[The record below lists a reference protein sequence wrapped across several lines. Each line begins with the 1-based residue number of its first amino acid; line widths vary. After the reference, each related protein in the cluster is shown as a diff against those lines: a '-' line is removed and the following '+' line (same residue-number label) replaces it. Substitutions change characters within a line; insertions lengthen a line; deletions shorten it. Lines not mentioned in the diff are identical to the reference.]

1 MYTATLQNCNK
12 FWLLN
17 KPEIV
22 WVQYHIPFF
31 FLYDNIIWKCCEGE
45 SLNHILQ
52 AVWIWLRYVI
62 YTSYKPPCI
71 IFRIS
76 RWIIVKILHS
86 SSLFLKTCHALS
98 ISFKKFTVQTIC
110 LQNIYLVIVYFC
122 CVIIFL
128 TQLQIRIPL
137 EAETHDIRV
146 VSIVEII
153 FTVLF

>member
-1 MYTATLQNCNK
+1 MYTATLQNCKK

-17 KPEIV
+17 KPEIAR
-22 WVQYHIPFF
+22 VQYHIPFF

-52 AVWIWLRYVI
+52 AVLIWLQYVI
-62 YTSYKPPCI
+62 YTPYTPPYV

-76 RWIIVKILHS
+76 RWIVKIPHS

-110 LQNIYLVIVYFC
+110 LQNIYLVIVYIVVLSF
-122 CVIIFL
+122 FL
-128 TQLQIRIPL
+128 CSCQL
-137 EAETHDIRV
+137 EFH
-146 VSIVEII
+146 
-153 FTVLF
+153 